1 VTAGELEVRPLT
13 AERWPDL
20 VDLFGPS
27 GAFSNCWCTWWRQTG
42 AEFDRGIR
50 QRGAGNKA
58 LLHELTDA
66 DRRPGLVAYRA
77 GQPVGWISVAPRPDY
92 GRVIRSPSIG
102 PGRRSPEAADDGV
115 WSIVCFWMPRA
126 ERGKGIAM
134 ALLRAA
140 VDHARQGGARVLEG
154 YPIDTA
160 GDRKP
165 QSTVF
170 TGTLAMFRRVGF
182 TEVERRAEGRPI
194 VRLELAAGA

>member
-1 VTAGELEVRPLT
+1 VTDVEVRPLT

-42 AEFDRGIR
+42 GEFDRGIR
-50 QRGAGNKA
+50 SKGAGNKA
-58 LLHELTDA
+58 LLGELTA
-66 DRRPGLVAYRA
+66 ANRQPGLVAYRD
-77 GQPVGWISVAPRPDY
+77 GRPVGWISVAPRPDY

-102 PGRRSPEAADDGV
+102 PGRRSREAADQGV
-115 WSIVCFWMPRA
+115 WSIVCFWMPRK

-140 VDHARQGGARVLEG
+140 VDHARRRGARVLEG
-154 YPIDTA
+154 YPIDT
-160 GDRKP
+160 GSGRRPDP
-165 QSTVF
+165 NVF
-170 TGTLAMFRRVGF
+170 TGTLAMFTRVGF

-194 VRLELAAGA
+194 VRLTLA

>member
-1 VTAGELEVRPLT
+1 MTGGPVTVRPLT

-20 VDLFGPS
+20 VELFGPS

-42 AEFDRGIR
+42 GEFGRGIA

-58 LLHELTDA
+58 LLGELTHA
-66 DRRPGLVAYRA
+66 NRQPGLVAYREDR
-77 GQPVGWISVAPRPDY
+77 PVGWISVAPRPDY

-102 PGRRSPEAADDGV
+102 PGRRSPEAADEGV
-115 WSIVCFWMPRA
+115 WSVVCFWMPRK

-140 VDHARQGGARVLEG
+140 VDHARAGGGRVLEG
-154 YPIDTA
+154 YPVDTA
-160 GDRKP
+160 GERHP
-165 QSTVF
+165 QSSVF
-170 TGTLAMFRRVGF
+170 TGTLAMFTRVGF

-194 VRLELAAGA
+194 VRLDLG

>member
-1 VTAGELEVRPLT
+1 MTDVEVRPLT
-13 AERWPDL
+13 AKRWPDL
-20 VDLFGPS
+20 VELFGPS

-42 AEFDRGIR
+42 GEFGRGIA

-58 LLHELTDA
+58 LLGELTHA
-66 DRRPGLVAYRA
+66 NRQPGLVAYRDDR
-77 GQPVGWISVAPRPDY
+77 PVGWISVAPRPDY

-102 PGRRSPEAADDGV
+102 PGRRSAEAADEGV
-115 WSIVCFWMPRA
+115 WSVVCFWMPRK

-140 VDHARQGGARVLEG
+140 VDHARAGGGRVLEG
-154 YPIDTA
+154 YPVDTA
-160 GDRKP
+160 GERHP
-165 QSTVF
+165 QSSVF

-194 VRLELAAGA
+194 VRLDLS

>member
-1 VTAGELEVRPLT
+1 MSEGRVEVRPLT
-13 AERWPDL
+13 ADRWPDL
-20 VDLFGPS
+20 VELFGPS

-58 LLHELTDA
+58 LLGELTA
-66 DRRPGLVAYRA
+66 ANRQPGLVAYRN
-77 GQPVGWISVAPRPDY
+77 GKPVGWISVAPRPEY
-92 GRVIRSPSIG
+92 GRVIRSPSVG
-102 PGRRSPEAADDGV
+102 PGRRSPEAADSGV

-140 VDHARQGGARVLEG
+140 VDHARTGGALVLEG
-154 YPIDTA
+154 YPVDTA
-160 GDRKP
+160 GERHP
-165 QSTVF
+165 QSSVF
-170 TGTLAMFRRVGF
+170 TGTLAMFTRVGF

-194 VRLELAAGA
+194 VRMDLAG